1 MEHLIGNLKNF
12 FSSENI
18 GFLWGK
24 IYEWL
29 ELTLKTLFGNI
40 SYRPI
45 RDLLINP
52 WFWFIIIFLLILT
65 LIFRR
70 RYF

>member
-1 MEHLIGNLKNF
+1 MENLIGNLKNF

-18 GFLWGK
+18 SFLWGK

-29 ELTLKTLFGNI
+29 EVTLKTLFGKI
-40 SYRPI
+40 PDHPI
-45 RDLLINP
+45 RDLLVNP
-52 WFWFIIIFLLILT
+52 WFWFIIIFLLILA

-70 RYF
+70 RQF

>member
-1 MEHLIGNLKNF
+1 MENLLGNLKNF

-18 GFLWGK
+18 SFLWGK

-29 ELTLKTLFGNI
+29 GVTLKTLFGNI
-40 SYRPI
+40 PYHPI

-52 WFWFIIIFLLILT
+52 WFWFIIIFLLILA

-70 RYF
+70 R

>member
-1 MEHLIGNLKNF
+1 MENLLGNLKNF

-18 GFLWGK
+18 RFLWDK

-29 ELTLKTLFGNI
+29 VVTLKTLFGNI
-40 SYRPI
+40 SYHPI

-52 WFWFIIIFLLILT
+52 WFWFIIIFLLILA

-70 RYF
+70 R

>member
-1 MEHLIGNLKNF
+1 MENLIGNLKNF

-18 GFLWGK
+18 SFLWGK

-29 ELTLKTLFGNI
+29 EVTLKTLFGKI
-40 SYRPI
+40 PYHPI

-52 WFWFIIIFLLILT
+52 WFWFIIIFLLILA

-70 RYF
+70 R

>member
-1 MEHLIGNLKNF
+1 MENLIGNLKNF
-12 FSSENI
+12 FSPENI

-29 ELTLKTLFGNI
+29 EVTLKTLFSKI
-40 SYRPI
+40 PYHPI

-52 WFWFIIIFLLILT
+52 WFWFIIIFLLILA

-70 RYF
+70 R

>member
-1 MEHLIGNLKNF
+1 MEIITGYLKNF
-12 FSSENI
+12 FSAKNL

-24 IYEWL
+24 IYDWMEV
-29 ELTLKTLFGNI
+29 TLKTLFGNI
-40 SYRPI
+40 TYHPI

-52 WFWFIIIFLLILT
+52 WFWLIILFLLFVG

-70 RYF
+70 R

>member
-1 MEHLIGNLKNF
+1 
-12 FSSENI
+12 
-18 GFLWGK
+18 LWGK

-29 ELTLKTLFGNI
+29 EVTLKTLFSKI
-40 SYRPI
+40 PYHPI

-52 WFWFIIIFLLILT
+52 WFWFIIIFLLILA

-70 RYF
+70 R

>member
-1 MEHLIGNLKNF
+1 MENLIGNLKNF

-18 GFLWGK
+18 SSLWGK

-29 ELTLKTLFGNI
+29 EVTLKTLFGNI
-40 SYRPI
+40 PYHPI

-52 WFWFIIIFLLILT
+52 WFWFIIIFLLILA

-70 RYF
+70 R